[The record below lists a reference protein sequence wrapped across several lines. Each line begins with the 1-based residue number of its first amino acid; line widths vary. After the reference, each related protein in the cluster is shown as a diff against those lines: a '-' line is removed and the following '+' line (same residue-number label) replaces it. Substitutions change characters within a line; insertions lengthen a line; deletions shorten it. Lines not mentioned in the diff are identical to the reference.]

1 MELVGSPVDIETLA
15 TTVSER
21 FGTNVKRSSLEGL
34 LDSLDQKLLLD
45 TPATQAKL
53 DEYRGRKTRER
64 DGNLLYMRLVSVNAE
79 AVFEWL
85 FPKVRWCFTPA
96 FNIFAVLMII
106 CGFVI
111 TFQHGGRL
119 GAQFLSLL
127 SVNGILTVWIVVYFV
142 TGMHEFAHGLTCRYF
157 GGKVRE
163 LGFMLIYFM
172 PALYCDVS
180 DAWMFPER
188 RQRVWVTF
196 AGGYFQLV
204 VWGMA
209 TVVWRVVA
217 EDTLISSIAL
227 SAILFGGVQTLI
239 NFNPLIKLDG
249 YYMLSDYLEIPN
261 LRAKALRALQAW
273 VAGESEPLLKGE
285 HRRALLFYGG
295 LSLTFSTLLLTVV
308 YVNIFKLTTSYF
320 AFAGLVGFVMF
331 SGFTLKRTAAE
342 PTAGAMALATRLAS
356 KKYRNLGIAIVLL
369 LATFVIGPNW
379 GTVES
384 SFTARCLR
392 LSANTANLARFLN
405 PRR

>member
-1 MELVGSPVDIETLA
+1 MSPLYSLRTELEFSTQTQHGKKYVVVKDPVTLRYFRFSESQAVILELVGSPVDIETLA

-85 FPKVRWCFTPA
+85 YPKVRWCFTPA

-111 TFQHGGRL
+111 TFQARGRL

-142 TGMHEFAHGLTCRYF
+142 TGMHEFAHGLTCRYSAA
-157 GGKVRE
+157 GARAGLHADLLHARPI
-163 LGFMLIYFM
+163 L
-172 PALYCDVS
+172 
-180 DAWMFPER
+180 R
-188 RQRVWVTF
+188 RQRRLDVSREEAARLGDVCRRILST
-196 AGGYFQLV
+196 GRL
-204 VWGMA
+204 GMA

-261 LRAKALRALQAW
+261 LRAKAFQA
-273 VAGESEPLLKGE
+273 VQARIAGQAEPLLMGA
-285 HRRALLFYGG
+285 HRRALLLYGG
-295 LSLTFSTLLLTVV
+295 
-308 YVNIFKLTTSYF
+308 
-320 AFAGLVGFVMF
+320 
-331 SGFTLKRTAAE
+331 
-342 PTAGAMALATRLAS
+342 
-356 KKYRNLGIAIVLL
+356 
-369 LATFVIGPNW
+369 
-379 GTVES
+379 
-384 SFTARCLR
+384 CH
-392 LSANTANLARFLN
+392 
-405 PRR
+405 